1 MIKLLKKLWNK
12 FISFIYQEED
22 EEQYCSLPENIELAR
37 IQRAINKNK
46 ERYSL
51 IQDLTVEYH
60 EENQRISDWLDEVE
74 AKYGKSSGN

>member
-1 MIKLLKKLWNK
+1 MIKLIKKLWNK
-12 FISFIYQEED
+12 IKSLFTSKEK
-22 EEQYCSLPENIELAR
+22 EQYCSLPENIELAR
-37 IQRAINKNK
+37 IQRAINRNK

-60 EENQRISDWLDEVE
+60 EENKRISDWLDEVE